1 MSQISEAIHNH
12 HQEMLN
18 TLTNHV
24 TALVEGLP
32 EADPR
37 GLVTFLTGD
46 LLPHAVGEEQHMY
59 PAVDPLVRTYGRP
72 TATMSVDHEFIQ
84 EYIRH
89 IQETVHELETAAPEA
104 RPAVQAR
111 LNRLSLKIEAIFQL
125 HLEKEER
132 VYIPLF
138 EKYLPVA
145 EQQRIL
151 DGMHETYD
159 GAAPAAEP
167 ITLDVRPMPPARRH
181 STIFETFAQLDPG
194 AAFVLVN
201 DHDPKPL
208 YYQFK
213 VEHAG
218 EFTWDYLEQGPEVWR
233 VRIGKTGAAPTAT
246 VGAVAVAH

>member
-1 MSQISEAIHNH
+1 MSQISEAMHNH
-12 HQEMLN
+12 HQEMMN

-24 TALVEGLP
+24 TAIVEGLP

-59 PAVDPLVRTYGRP
+59 PAVDPLVRDHGRP
-72 TATMSVDHEFIQ
+72 TATMTIDHEFIQ

-89 IQETVHELETAAPEA
+89 IKETVHELESTSAEN

-159 GAAPAAEP
+159 SAPEA

-181 STIFETFAQLDPG
+181 STIFETFAELGPG

-233 VRIGKTGAAPTAT
+233 VRIGKTDAARAAGTESL
-246 VGAVAVAH
+246 AVAH

>member
-1 MSQISEAIHNH
+1 MSQISEAMHNH
-12 HQEMLN
+12 HQEMMN

-24 TALVEGLP
+24 TAIAEGLP

-37 GLVTFLTGD
+37 GLVSFLTGD
-46 LLPHAVGEEQHMY
+46 LLPHAIGEEQHMY
-59 PAVDPLVRTYGRP
+59 PAIDPLVRDHGRP
-72 TATMSVDHEFIQ
+72 TATMTIDHEFIQ

-89 IQETVHELETAAPEA
+89 IQETVHELESTPAEA

-111 LNRLSLKIEAIFQL
+111 LRRLSLQIEAIFQL

-138 EKYLPVA
+138 EQYLPVA

-159 GAAPAAEP
+159 SAAPAPAA

-181 STIFETFAQLDPG
+181 STIFETFAGLGAG

-233 VRIGKTGAAPTAT
+233 VRIGKTDAARTAGAESLAA
-246 VGAVAVAH
+246 AH